1 MSTLKAVNPKG
12 EKAVD
17 REELAWAAGFF
28 DGEGTASYERSGQYG
43 QLRLQVGQKD
53 RRPLDRFCAAV
64 GVGRIY
70 TSNKRDIFRWH
81 TNRSADAIAAIGFLW
96 TWLDQPKRE
105 QVRSAMSTFGKSAF
119 AGTRHSDRCTKGHV
133 HTTENTYITK
143 AGYSACRWCK
153 NEWRAEYRRIHGR
166 PNG

>member
-1 MSTLKAVNPKG
+1 MN
-12 EKAVD
+12 

-28 DGEGTASYERSGQYG
+28 DGEGTTSYERSGQHG

-53 RRPLDRFCAAV
+53 RRPLDRFQAAL

-70 TSNKRDIFRWH
+70 TSHARDIFRWH

-105 QVRSAMSTFGKSAF
+105 QIRRAMVSFRASRF
-119 AGTRHSDRCTKGHV
+119 AGTRQADRCKRGHV
-133 HTTENTYITK
+133 RTPENTYIAK
-143 AGYSACRWCK
+143 SGYPCCRWCK